1 MNGLSNILNG
11 VDGTEAIILGLGDA
25 GRHSATLPDI
35 LDDSAVHPSL
45 VYGSFTGMASTWDA
59 NLLYALLHTKLYAG
73 DLTEAQGRI
82 ALKVLQ
88 LQGERQAYTTRPTNV
103 AMTEKQQRA
112 WDSVEPIIDKM
123 RKVHQG
129 DPTIRM
135 LCNKC
140 RTYGYTNA
148 LTDGDATLYVF
159 NVCCTMQS
167 KETRESAEETT
178 GTRSKET
185 GETGD
190 CKGYK

>member
-1 MNGLSNILNG
+1 MIQ
-11 VDGTEAIILGLGDA
+11 
-25 GRHSATLPDI
+25 
-35 LDDSAVHPSL
+35 
-45 VYGSFTGMASTWDA
+45 TWDA
-59 NLLYALLHTKLYAG
+59 NLSYVQLYIKLYVG
-73 DLTEAQGRI
+73 NLTKAQGRI
-82 ALKVLQ
+82 ASLKALQ

-140 RTYGYTNA
+140 RTYGCTNA